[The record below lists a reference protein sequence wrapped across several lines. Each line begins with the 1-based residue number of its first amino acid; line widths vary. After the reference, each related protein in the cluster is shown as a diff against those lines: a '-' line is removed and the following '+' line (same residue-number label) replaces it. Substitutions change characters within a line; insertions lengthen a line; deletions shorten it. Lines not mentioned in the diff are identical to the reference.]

1 MLDRSYAVL
10 IAEDML
16 LQRQL
21 LIQYCEKLSLQVVGE
36 TGSGTRLIEMAAA
49 LKPDIILLDIKLN
62 NLSGIEAYRTI
73 RRSGLTPQVIFT
85 TGSNEPEHMLTG
97 INEFDSVGYLTKPI
111 KFAEFQ
117 TAIERAIRRILQEQL
132 LLDREVQEANWIRA
146 SYHKRDFTFNESA
159 VIYVEKVSKRALH
172 IYLTN
177 DESYR
182 LTSSLQEI
190 QRQSKGALFSPHRT
204 YLVNI
209 YHILH
214 VVPDPSTHGN
224 HLLIMR
230 NDAMIPLT
238 RRQYGIYVELRERI
252 AKKNILR

>member
-1 MLDRSYAVL
+1 
-10 IAEDML
+10 
-16 LQRQL
+16 QRQL

-209 YHILH
+209 YHI
-214 VVPDPSTHGN
+214 
-224 HLLIMR
+224 
-230 NDAMIPLT
+230 
-238 RRQYGIYVELRERI
+238 
-252 AKKNILR
+252 